1 MHPLYQRRDNMAK
14 KRITQR
20 EIGFIQGIVYAAG
33 LQADWGADAYDIVRE
48 SNFKVEDIR
57 KYAEDCDLQKIE
69 DVLERIEA

>member
-1 MHPLYQRRDNMAK
+1 MAK

-33 LQADWGADAYDIVRE
+33 LQADWGADAYDIISE

-57 KYAEDCDLQKIE
+57 KYAEDCDLQKLE